1 MQTRASWHGERLTV
15 ITLICLT
22 WAYVVLRACLVPFV
36 QDEAASFWLYARTGE
51 FLPFRAYPDAGNH
64 FLNSLFGVIGFKLFG
79 FSVLGVRWGSVLCF
93 PIYAFGCVAL
103 VRPLIRPVV
112 RWSAFLALLWCPF
125 LLDYFS
131 MFRGYGPAMAGWVW
145 ALHGLLS
152 FARSGAVRHLVL
164 LSVALALALFAD
176 LSLLPVW
183 SFFVLLSVL
192 LAVRYW
198 PQQRA
203 QERCW
208 TALVIGSQLV
218 VAVYATIIALHL
230 REGGMLYLGSGQGF
244 FAVTVRTLTRVLLG
258 PDPRWP
264 WVLTTLV
271 LLAILTAFN
280 HLRRHPWRDP
290 LSLLAAVLLADVASR
305 QLMFHLL
312 GTNFPQDRAALHL
325 VPLAILLFAHAV
337 DAWCRTKPGLQWV
350 ASLLLVFPWQTVR
363 TANMGRSMYN
373 DEQTIPV
380 RFIGEVR
387 RLQADLGRPV
397 MVAGFGQYPGCWAF
411 HQVAEGHAP
420 VEMRADPVRR
430 DLDDVRMVPGS
441 QVDMLQEGYHEVD
454 RSADS
459 DVRLL
464 FRDRPLDLRP
474 ATDTLFADHEGDAE
488 FLTLQVRP
496 ADGRPWCVAFSAT
509 IAADPGMDVRFVT
522 QVKDGTGAV
531 VHYDSAELRHW
542 PDLAEGARVEVLRCT
557 PTPPGGSCG
566 AYLWNIRRSPFR
578 LSDARLRTFDAGNP

>member
-1 MQTRASWHGERLTV
+1 MQARAPWHGERITV

-36 QDEAASFWLYARTGE
+36 QDEAASFWWYARPGE
-51 FLPFRAYPDAGNH
+51 FLPFRSYPDAGNH
-64 FLNSLFGVIGFKLFG
+64 FLSSLFGAIGFKLFG
-79 FSVLGVRWGSVLCF
+79 FSALGVRWGSVLSF

-103 VRPLIRPVV
+103 VRPLLRPVV
-112 RWSAFLALLWCPF
+112 RWSAFLALLGCPF

-152 FARSGAVRHLVL
+152 FARSGAVRHLGL
-164 LSVALALALFAD
+164 LSMASAWALSAD
-176 LSLLPVW
+176 LSLLPVGL
-183 SFFVLLSVL
+183 FFLALSVL
-192 LAVRYW
+192 LAG
-198 PQQRA
+198 RA
-203 QERCW
+203 WRGWRAAERRW
-208 TALVIGSQLV
+208 AV
-218 VAVYATIIALHL
+218 VAIMLQLSVAAYATVIALSL
-230 REGGMLYLGSGQGF
+230 REDGKLYLGPGQSF

-258 PDPRWP
+258 PDPRLP

-271 LLAILTAFN
+271 SLAVLAAFG
-280 HLRRHPWRDP
+280 HVRRHSWRDP
-290 LSLLAAVLLADVASR
+290 LPLLAAVLLADVASR

-325 VPLAILLFAHAV
+325 VPLAILLFARAV
-337 DAWCRTKPGLQWV
+337 DAWSRPKPGLQWV
-350 ASLLLVFPWQTVR
+350 ALLLLALPVQTAR
-363 TANMGRSMYN
+363 TVNVGRSMYN
-373 DEQTIPV
+373 DEQTIPT
-380 RFIGEVR
+380 RFIGEVH
-387 RLQADLGRPV
+387 RLQAALGRPV

-411 HQVAEGHAP
+411 HQVAEGRAP
-420 VEMRADPVRR
+420 IEMRADPVPG
-430 DLDDVRMVPGS
+430 DLDDVRIVPGP
-441 QVDMLQEGYHEVD
+441 QVDMLQEDYHEVD

-464 FRDRPLDLRP
+464 FRDRPLDLRL

-509 IAADPGMDVRFVT
+509 IMADPGMDVRFVT
-522 QVKDGTGAV
+522 QVKDSTGAV
-531 VHYDSAELRHW
+531 VRYDSAELRHW
-542 PDLAEGARVEVLRCT
+542 PDLADGAQVEVLCCT

-578 LSDARLRTFDAGNP
+578 ISGGRLRTFDAGTP